1 MASVSIVRAQ
11 DSFLFEQCDHTLW
24 KGGNNGESVAGYAI
38 MESPTT
44 MLLDLDGSEVQIRPG
59 LERGIL
65 E

>member
-1 MASVSIVRAQ
+1 M
-11 DSFLFEQCDHTLW
+11 W

-38 MESPTT
+38 MESSTT

-59 LERGIL
+59 LERGVL